1 MSDKNFTRFRRMAL
15 ITIFATIF
23 LIWVGGLVR
32 STGSGMGCPD
42 WPKCFGQIVPPTDVA
57 QLPADYKAH
66 YSELRQQKNFRI
78 AARLEKMGFTEV
90 ADKMRHDP
98 KILIEEDFN
107 VTKTWIEYLNRLVG
121 VLIGL
126 FIFLTMLFSIPL
138 RKHDWKITA
147 LSVAGFILV
156 GLEGWLGSI
165 VVSTN
170 LMPGIIT
177 LHMILAMILLIV
189 LISAYQRAKP
199 NIEKVELPSNLRK
212 LGVLVSIIVLVQI
225 LLGTQLREAVDKV
238 ADMFGGEQRENWLL
252 AIGTTF
258 SIHRYFYYVVVAAMA
273 VWILKMKKYFS
284 TIKNL
289 QLFSFLAAFFTLTE
303 ILLGIAMYY
312 FAIPPV
318 LQPLHLL
325 FSTLIFANVYYLTN
339 LLYRMNKT
347 N

>member
-1 MSDKNFTRFRRMAL
+1 MSDKIFTRFRRMAL

-57 QLPADYKAH
+57 QLPVDYKEH
-66 YSELRQQKNFRI
+66 YKELRLQKNFRI
-78 AARLEKMGFTEV
+78 AARLEKMGFTDV
-90 ADKMRHDP
+90 AEKMRNDP

-107 VTKTWIEYLNRLVG
+107 FTKTWIEYLNRLVG

-177 LHMILAMILLIV
+177 VHMLLAMVLLIV
-189 LISAYQRAKP
+189 LISAYQRAKLD
-199 NIEKVELPSNLRK
+199 IEKVELPSSIRK
-212 LGVLVSIIVLVQI
+212 TGIFVAAIVLVQI

-238 ADMFGGEQRENWLL
+238 ADSFGGEQRENWLQ
-252 AIGTTF
+252 AIGMTF
-258 SIHRYFYYVVVAAMA
+258 SVHRYFYYAVVAAL
-273 VWILKMKKYFS
+273 VYWVFKMKPYFS
-284 TIKNL
+284 TVKNL
-289 QLFSFLAAFFTLTE
+289 RLFSYLAIGFTLTE
-303 ILLGIAMYY
+303 VALGIGMYY

-325 FSTLIFANVYYLTN
+325 FSTLIFASVYYLCN
-339 LLYRMNKT
+339 FLYRIKSPS
-347 N
+347 

>member
-1 MSDKNFTRFRRMAL
+1 MSDKIFTRFRLMAL
-15 ITIFATIF
+15 VTIFATIF

-32 STGSGMGCPD
+32 STGAGMGCPD
-42 WPKCFGQIVPPTDVA
+42 WPKCFGQIVPPTDIA
-57 QLPADYKAH
+57 ELPADYKEH
-66 YSELRQQKNFRI
+66 YGELRQQKNARI

-90 ADKMRHDP
+90 ADKIRHDP
-98 KILIEEDFN
+98 KVAVEEDFN

-138 RKHDWKITA
+138 RKYDWKITA

-177 LHMILAMILLIV
+177 VHMILAMVLLIV
-189 LISAYQRAKP
+189 LISAYQRAKLD
-199 NIEKVELPSNLRK
+199 IEKVELPANIRK
-212 LGVLVSIIVLVQI
+212 LGIFVAAIVLIQI

-238 ADMFGGEQRENWLL
+238 ADSFGGEQRENWLA
-252 AIGTTF
+252 AIGMTF
-258 SIHRYFYYVVVAAMA
+258 SIHRYFYYVVVAAILS
-273 VWILKMKKYFS
+273 WIFKMKDYFPQ
-284 TIKNL
+284 IKNL
-289 QLFSFLAAFFTLTE
+289 RLFSYLVVGFTFTE
-303 ILLGIAMYY
+303 VILGISMYY
-312 FAIPPV
+312 LAIPPI

-325 FSTLIFANVYYLTN
+325 FSTLIFANVYYVTN
-339 LLYRMNKT
+339 LLYRIKST

>member
-1 MSDKNFTRFRRMAL
+1 MSDKIFTRFRLMAL
-15 ITIFATIF
+15 VTIFATIF

-32 STGSGMGCPD
+32 STGAGMGCPD
-42 WPKCFGQIVPPTDVA
+42 WPKCFGQIVPPTDIA
-57 QLPADYKAH
+57 ELPADYKEH
-66 YSELRQQKNFRI
+66 YGELRQQKNARI

-90 ADKMRHDP
+90 ADKIRHDP
-98 KILIEEDFN
+98 KVAVEEDFN

-177 LHMILAMILLIV
+177 VHMILAMVLLIV
-189 LISAYQRAKP
+189 LISAYQRAKLD
-199 NIEKVELPSNLRK
+199 IEKVELPANIRK
-212 LGVLVSIIVLVQI
+212 LGIFVAAIVLIQI

-238 ADMFGGEQRENWLL
+238 ADSFGGEQRENWLA
-252 AIGTTF
+252 AIGMTF
-258 SIHRYFYYVVVAAMA
+258 SIHRYFYYVVVAAILS
-273 VWILKMKKYFS
+273 WIFKMKDYFPQ
-284 TIKNL
+284 IKNL
-289 QLFSFLAAFFTLTE
+289 RLFSYLVVGFTFTE
-303 ILLGIAMYY
+303 VILGISMYY
-312 FAIPPV
+312 LAIPPI

-325 FSTLIFANVYYLTN
+325 FSTLIFANVYYVTN
-339 LLYRMNKT
+339 LLYRIKST

>member
-1 MSDKNFTRFRRMAL
+1 MSDKIFTRFRLMAL
-15 ITIFATIF
+15 VTIFATIF

-32 STGSGMGCPD
+32 STGAGMGCPD
-42 WPKCFGQIVPPTDVA
+42 WPKCFGQIVPPTDIA
-57 QLPADYKAH
+57 ELPADYKEH
-66 YSELRQQKNFRI
+66 YGELRQQKNARI

-90 ADKMRHDP
+90 ADKIRHDP
-98 KILIEEDFN
+98 KVAVEEDFN

-138 RKHDWKITA
+138 RKYDWKITA

-177 LHMILAMILLIV
+177 VHMILAMVLLIV
-189 LISAYQRAKP
+189 LISAYQRAKLD
-199 NIEKVELPSNLRK
+199 IEKVELPANIRK
-212 LGVLVSIIVLVQI
+212 LGIFVAAIVLVQI

-238 ADMFGGEQRENWLL
+238 ADSFGGEQRENWLA
-252 AIGTTF
+252 AIGMTF
-258 SIHRYFYYVVVAAMA
+258 SIHRYFYYVVVAAILS
-273 VWILKMKKYFS
+273 WIFKMKDYFPQ
-284 TIKNL
+284 IKNL
-289 QLFSFLAAFFTLTE
+289 RLFSYLAVGFTFTE
-303 ILLGIAMYY
+303 IILGISMYY

-325 FSTLIFANVYYLTN
+325 FSTLIFANVYYITN
-339 LLYRMNKT
+339 LLYRIKST

>member
-1 MSDKNFTRFRRMAL
+1 MSDKIFTRFRRMAL

-57 QLPADYKAH
+57 QLPADYKEH
-66 YSELRQQKNFRI
+66 YKELRLQKNFRI
-78 AARLEKMGFTEV
+78 AARLEKMGFTAV
-90 ADKMRHDP
+90 AEKMRNDP

-107 VTKTWIEYLNRLVG
+107 FTKTWIEYLNRLVG

-177 LHMILAMILLIV
+177 VHMLLAMVLLIV
-189 LISAYQRAKP
+189 LISAYQRAKLD
-199 NIEKVELPSNLRK
+199 IEKVELPSSIRK
-212 LGVLVSIIVLVQI
+212 TGIFVAAIVLIQI

-238 ADMFGGEQRENWLL
+238 ADSFGGEQRENWLQ
-252 AIGTTF
+252 AIGMTF
-258 SIHRYFYYVVVAAMA
+258 SIHRYFYYVVVASL
-273 VWILKMKKYFS
+273 VYWIFKMKPYFS
-284 TIKNL
+284 AVKNL
-289 QLFSFLAAFFTLTE
+289 RLFSYLAIGSIITE
-303 ILLGIAMYY
+303 VILGISMYY

-325 FSTLIFANVYYLTN
+325 FSTLIFASVYYLCN
-339 LLYRMNKT
+339 FLYRINDPT
-347 N
+347 